1 MKNGWM
7 GLVLASTL
15 MLSACSFGASTEAQ
29 LTDVLADVY
38 KEEKGYRDAQEELTI
53 LEKQEQT
60 TFNEVMELTQEEKE
74 KVATH
79 VEELKTSVSKR
90 LTLLEKEND
99 SMENAQTSLSAYDD
113 IINETK
119 DKKTK
124 LPLKELK
131 KALEARFEAHEL
143 VNKEYIGLTELQ
155 QKLYDL
161 LPNEETEQAELQEQV
176 VLVNEQNNKV
186 QSAITAFNESTKVL
200 NKLKTNVYSTLAT
213 EK

>member
-1 MKNGWM
+1 M
-7 GLVLASTL
+7 GLVLASSL
-15 MLSACSFGASTEAQ
+15 MLSACSFGVSTEAE

-38 KEEKGYRDAQEELTI
+38 KEEKGYREAQEELTI

-60 TFNEVMELTQEEKE
+60 TFNAVMELTQEEKA

-99 SMENAQTSLSAYDD
+99 SMENAQTSLTAYDD
-113 IINETK
+113 ITKETK
-119 DKKTK
+119 DEKAKSS
-124 LPLKELK
+124 LKELK

-143 VNKEYIGLTELQ
+143 VNTEYVALSDLQ

-161 LPNEETEQAELQEQV
+161 LPNEETEQVELQEQV
-176 VLVNEQNNKV
+176 VLVNEQNKKV

-200 NKLKTNVYSTLAT
+200 NKLKTKVYSTLAT
-213 EK
+213 EN